1 MAVSF
6 YIEPLTVAA
15 FLFFFYVQKGQAN
28 SVFLQLWLILS
39 FFFFRTV
46 TLTDLLIVLTFSA
59 EIVIPVS

>member
-39 FFFFRTV
+39 FFFRTV